1 MPSDHRP
8 PDARGV
14 RRWIGAAVCVAGL
27 GIVVLVV
34 PRFLPRSPLVI
45 LLVCA
50 LAVLTM
56 KIVEHRVRRWFDR
69 WESRQA
75 TKASPRR

>member
-1 MPSDHRP
+1 
-8 PDARGV
+8 V
-14 RRWIGAAVCVAGL
+14 AVCVTGL
-27 GIVVLVV
+27 GIVALVV
-34 PRFLPRSPLVI
+34 PRVLPRSPLVI

-75 TKASPRR
+75 RRVSPRR

>member
-1 MPSDHRP
+1 MRNRQAAQ
-8 PDARGV
+8 DARRV
-14 RRWIGAAVCVAGL
+14 RRWIGAAVCAAAV
-27 GIVVLVV
+27 GIVALVV
-34 PRFLPRSPLVI
+34 PRVLPRSPLVI

-56 KIVEHRVRRWFDR
+56 KIVEHQVRRWFDR

-75 TKASPRR
+75 TRVSRRK

>member
-1 MPSDHRP
+1 MRNRQAAQ
-8 PDARGV
+8 DARRV
-14 RRWIGAAVCVAGL
+14 RRWIGVVVCVVAV
-27 GIVVLVV
+27 GIIALVA
-34 PRFLPRSPLVI
+34 PRVLPRSPLVI

-75 TKASPRR
+75 TRVSRRK